1 MIRHC
6 VMLKLKPD
14 ASTARLNKVMHGLA
28 ELVDTLDGCS
38 GFCAG
43 PNRDYENKS
52 PDYRYGFTL
61 DARNPKALAAYAVDS
76 EHLALGAKL
85 VEMCVG
91 GADGIVVYD
100 IDTRR

>member
-14 ASTARLNKVMHGLA
+14 ASTAQLNKVMHALA
-28 ELVDTLDGCS
+28 ELVDKLDGCS

-52 PDYRYGFTL
+52 PAYRYGFTF
-61 DARNPKALAAYAVDS
+61 DARNPKALAAYAVDP
-76 EHLALGAKL
+76 EHQSLGAEL
-85 VEMCVG
+85 VDMCIG